1 MNMDS
6 VTDKFTR
13 QTRSLIE
20 RGLNADKAGL
30 TPYYTYQEVK
40 LLMQRIDQ
48 LTADL
53 KGQVAAKHQLGR
65 IASMMRD
72 EQLAEIKRQD
82 EAAA

>member
-6 VTDKFTR
+6 VTDKFNR

-20 RGLNADKAGL
+20 RGLSTERAGH
-30 TPYYTYQEVK
+30 TPLFSYQEVK

-48 LTADL
+48 LAADL

-65 IASMMRD
+65 IAGMMRD
-72 EQLAEIKRQD
+72 EQLAEIKRQ
-82 EAAA
+82 EQSA